1 MDWQNNAALVL
12 GLVMQYLKSFKTI
25 PNKAVIGVTF
35 VLGAAIYCLKNPA
48 LDYTSPSQFFDWAVS
63 GILWASGIL
72 GLGSA
77 AGHFIPTLAT
87 DSKEGK

>member
-25 PNKAVIGVTF
+25 SNRVVVGVTF
-35 VLGAAIYCLKNPA
+35 FLGVAIYCMKNPPVGGFG
-48 LDYTSPSQFFDWAVS
+48 PSQVFDWAVS
-63 GILWASGIL
+63 AVLWASGIL

-77 AGHFIPTLAT
+77 AGHFIPSLAT
-87 DSKEGK
+87 DSKETK